1 MTNLNGD
8 AIMNRKKQARQ
19 KSAIARHLTQLDTY
33 TKQRDRELGTMET
46 LRLGEKIKRLET
58 CIENTYKNLDN
69 SFRR

>member
-1 MTNLNGD
+1 
-8 AIMNRKKQARQ
+8 MNRKKQARQ
-19 KSAIARHLTQLDTY
+19 KSAIARHLAQLDTY

-46 LRLGEKIKRLET
+46 LRLGQKIKRLEA